1 MTLKLGSSLIYFQF
15 ILNFFLFFQMMP
27 NLVVKSDGSVVQKT
41 HIARTHDKDQSYEL
55 VALPESETKMSLLGN
70 LFLSNG
76 KIFKNQF
83 NTKFI
88 YVWFM

>member
-1 MTLKLGSSLIYFQF
+1 
-15 ILNFFLFFQMMP
+15 MP

-76 KIFKNQF
+76 KIFIIQKNTRWTVNNSALWCMLPRNHAF
-83 NTKFI
+83 FLTFPAC
-88 YVWFM
+88 F

>member
-1 MTLKLGSSLIYFQF
+1 
-15 ILNFFLFFQMMP
+15 MMP

-76 KIFKNQF
+76 NIFMKSIKYLLYWNYYK
-83 NTKFI
+83 TWLVYI
-88 YVWFM
+88 VTTE

>member
-1 MTLKLGSSLIYFQF
+1 MTLKLGSFLIYFQF
-15 ILNFFLFFQMMP
+15 ILFFLFFQMMP

-88 YVWFM
+88 

>member
-1 MTLKLGSSLIYFQF
+1 
-15 ILNFFLFFQMMP
+15 MP

-76 KIFKNQF
+76 KIFVKPKYRVDGQSCGLSTHTYYFYEIMLFLSN
-83 NTKFI
+83 
-88 YVWFM
+88 

>member
-1 MTLKLGSSLIYFQF
+1 
-15 ILNFFLFFQMMP
+15 MMP

-76 KIFKNQF
+76 NVSIQSKQGSTYIL
-83 NTKFI
+83 I
-88 YVWFM
+88 G

>member
-1 MTLKLGSSLIYFQF
+1 
-15 ILNFFLFFQMMP
+15 MMP

-76 KIFKNQF
+76 NIFMKSIKYLL
-83 NTKFI
+83 TLLKLL
-88 YVWFM
+88 

>member
-1 MTLKLGSSLIYFQF
+1 
-15 ILNFFLFFQMMP
+15 MMP

-76 KIFKNQF
+76 KIFQNQF
-83 NTKFI
+83 HTKFI
-88 YVWFM
+88 VWFMLFGQSVECQNWC

>member
-1 MTLKLGSSLIYFQF
+1 
-15 ILNFFLFFQMMP
+15 MMP

-76 KIFKNQF
+76 KMFLNQF
-83 NTKFI
+83 NTKI
-88 YVWFM
+88 TYLVCQINLRLLQV